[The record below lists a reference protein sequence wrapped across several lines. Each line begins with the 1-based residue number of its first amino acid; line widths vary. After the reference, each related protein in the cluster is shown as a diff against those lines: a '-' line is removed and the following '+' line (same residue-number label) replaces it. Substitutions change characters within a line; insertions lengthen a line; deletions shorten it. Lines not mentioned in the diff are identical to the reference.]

1 LFNHTRVRYTVQSG
15 TYGLNI
21 QTHASFL
28 ENVVEGFRRGKQS
41 LLSVKLIKDDG
52 RTYVYYSHYGGGLG
66 KLNIS
71 VPEWFVTKGEKLNVF
86 FKVVSENDF
95 IQSIPTVELDES
107 ADRSKAVVG
116 KVFVDNNVIKL
127 VIRQVSSEGEFT
139 KELTVR
145 NPIVGFDPRGVEINE
160 GRYAGAPYMQFT
172 IAGKTLRLYHNHG
185 KTRLAIASGRNFY
198 TIKRIEINEP
208 RLTLYYQKKE
218 ERTRLISTVIELE
231 KMLPINK

>member
-1 LFNHTRVRYTVQSG
+1 MRYTVQSG

-116 KVFVDNNVIKL
+116 KVFVDDNVIKL

-139 KELTVR
+139 KELTVQ
-145 NPIVGFDPRGVEINE
+145 NPIVGFDPRGVEMKE

>member
-1 LFNHTRVRYTVQSG
+1 MRYTVQSG

-116 KVFVDNNVIKL
+116 KVFADNNVIKL
-127 VIRQVSSEGEFT
+127 IIRQVSSEGEFT
-139 KELTVR
+139 KELTVQ
-145 NPIVGFDPRGVEINE
+145 NPIVGFDPRGVEMKE

>member
-1 LFNHTRVRYTVQSG
+1 MRYTVQSG

-116 KVFVDNNVIKL
+116 KVFVDDNVIKL

-139 KELTVR
+139 KELTVQ
-145 NPIVGFDPRGVEINE
+145 NPIVGFDPRGVEMKE

-198 TIKRIEINEP
+198 TIKRIEIDESN
-208 RLTLYYQKKE
+208 LHLYYQKKE
-218 ERTRLISTVIELE
+218 KSARIISTVVELE
-231 KMLPINK
+231 KH

>member
-1 LFNHTRVRYTVQSG
+1 MRYTVQSG

-41 LLSVKLIKDDG
+41 LLSVNLIKDDG

-116 KVFVDNNVIKL
+116 KVFVDDNVIKL

-139 KELTVR
+139 KELTVQ
-145 NPIVGFDPRGVEINE
+145 NPIVGFDPRGVEMKE

>member
-1 LFNHTRVRYTVQSG
+1 MRYTVQSG

-116 KVFVDNNVIKL
+116 KIFVDDNVIKL

-139 KELTVR
+139 KELTVQ
-145 NPIVGFDPRGVEINE
+145 NPIVGFDPRGVEMKE

>member
-1 LFNHTRVRYTVQSG
+1 MRYTVQSG

-21 QTHASFL
+21 QMHASFL

-95 IQSIPTVELDES
+95 IQSIPTIELDES
-107 ADRSKAVVG
+107 AERSKAVVE
-116 KVFVDNNVIKL
+116 KVFADNNVIKL
-127 VIRQVSSEGEFT
+127 IIR
-139 KELTVR
+139 
-145 NPIVGFDPRGVEINE
+145 
-160 GRYAGAPYMQFT
+160 
-172 IAGKTLRLYHNHG
+172 
-185 KTRLAIASGRNFY
+185 
-198 TIKRIEINEP
+198 
-208 RLTLYYQKKE
+208 
-218 ERTRLISTVIELE
+218 
-231 KMLPINK
+231 